1 MNALHPLG
9 RLIQSVEDSRGW
21 SLREIGRRIEREG
34 RSISHAYV
42 ARLKRQPITY
52 ETIKALPVGLDAPE
66 RVVGIAALESMG
78 VHDVDPSEADLA
90 ATIARDSSLTERDR
104 RVLLAAVREMQ
115 REQDDEQDGERGPRR
130 GGPAPAAGNGGVED
144 SPERDGVTPDA
155 PERPW
160 EKGDFD
166 LAAKTGPNRGRQLR
180 EQQDLEGEAG
190 GA

>member
-21 SLREIGRRIEREG
+21 TLREIARRATKAGYE
-34 RSISHAYV
+34 ISHQYV
-42 ARLKRQPITY
+42 ARLKRSDLESISR
-52 ETIKALPVGLDAPE
+52 ELIAALGAGLDVPE

-115 REQDDEQDGERGPRR
+115 REQDDEQDGERAAPTAGGR
-130 GGPAPAAGNGGVED
+130 GVAGDALG
-144 SPERDGVTPDA
+144 DGVTPDA
-155 PERPW
+155 PERPR
-160 EKGDFD
+160 EKPDFD